1 MNDPARLPRSGWLAL
16 GAVSGAVLGDAG
28 GGPVSVAAA
37 LAGLLLAGS
46 IAGLRLGRSRAG
58 SAGAGAVRAGLFL
71 AIGALM
77 MFGRTALMTNQATVA
92 LQARPDPTGLAGA
105 GGHTATVDSVGSPK
119 AAEQIA
125 LIELDDPGAASGSP
139 VEALLPR
146 YPEIGPGDRIAVSGG
161 VRAPGDDDFGGYL
174 RRIGA
179 AGSLRSPILVRLS
192 GPAGV
197 VGLLDGIRE
206 GSAAALARALPEP
219 QAGLASGILVGLRE
233 RVDREL
239 AAAFTTAGVSHIVAI
254 SGWNIAIVAALVGAL
269 LGRAGARTRTIVTL
283 SAIVAYALVAGA
295 SPSVNRAAVMAGIGL
310 TARANGRSG
319 PALGALGWAI
329 AALLLIDPGTVA
341 DPGFELSGLATAGLI
356 AWSAPLAGRLG
367 RVRFEGT
374 GPPAWLA
381 ESLAISIAAEA
392 ATLPVVL
399 ATFGRLAL
407 VAPLANLVIV
417 PLVPVAMAAGAVALA
432 AGWLGG
438 IGLPQLVVTVLGLPA
453 WAALGAMI
461 WLVRFAAQ
469 LPFASVTLPPPW
481 NLAGAGLAA
490 AIVLGSVAAGHLL
503 GRGGVPS
510 GRSG

>member
-1 MNDPARLPRSGWLAL
+1 M
-16 GAVSGAVLGDAG
+16 
-28 GGPVSVAAA
+28 
-37 LAGLLLAGS
+37 
-46 IAGLRLGRSRAG
+46 
-58 SAGAGAVRAGLFL
+58 
-71 AIGALM
+71 
-77 MFGRTALMTNQATVA
+77 
-92 LQARPDPTGLAGA
+92 
-105 GGHTATVDSVGSPK
+105 
-119 AAEQIA
+119 
-125 LIELDDPGAASGSP
+125 
-139 VEALLPR
+139 
-146 YPEIGPGDRIAVSGG
+146 
-161 VRAPGDDDFGGYL
+161 
-174 RRIGA
+174 
-179 AGSLRSPILVRLS
+179 
-192 GPAGV
+192 
-197 VGLLDGIRE
+197 
-206 GSAAALARALPEP
+206 
-219 QAGLASGILVGLRE
+219 
-233 RVDREL
+233 
-239 AAAFTTAGVSHIVAI
+239 
-254 SGWNIAIVAALVGAL
+254 
-269 LGRAGARTRTIVTL
+269 
-283 SAIVAYALVAGA
+283 
-295 SPSVNRAAVMAGIGL
+295 
-310 TARANGRSG
+310 
-319 PALGALGWAI
+319 
-329 AALLLIDPGTVA
+329 A